1 MNKRKKVLWTSP
13 QPQTTTK
20 FSINLLHHQTYLKTW
35 ASKGNPNAVFKSYWR
50 ANQEGGRLRS
60 LLNPNF
66 LLPHLNLLFVPLN
79 HLLPSGLNNLALRGE
94 GNQRVRRRWNL
105 GDLVLPLKKSHT
117 GQLSNRRP
125 ARPPAEDQKGAMF
138 RCLSPEHGS
147 QPQCRSGAHI

>member
-1 MNKRKKVLWTSP
+1 MNERKKVLLTSP
-13 QPQTTTK
+13 RSQTSTK
-20 FSINLLHHQTYLKTW
+20 SLINSLHHQTYLKTW
-35 ASKGNPNAVFKSYWR
+35 VFRQNPIATFKNCWR
-50 ANQEGGRLRS
+50 ASQEGGKLGS

-66 LLPHLNLLFVPLN
+66 LLSYLNLLPVLFNRLHPPGSNKLT
-79 HLLPSGLNNLALRGE
+79 LRGE

-125 ARPPAEDQKGAMF
+125 ARPPAEDQKGVMF

-147 QPQCRSGAHI
+147 QPQCSEVSP